1 MECLGSTVLR
11 TCFRVMKP
19 AGKLLLTTNFVGHMH
34 EFYEV
39 YRAVPQELGLVDRL
53 TALDAHVHH
62 RATIASVRR
71 MLTGA
76 GFEPWRWSRTRCG
89 CAART
94 GRRSSATPSSG
105 WASSQHG
112 SLWCCLTPWSGPSL
126 CSSSSATQGQ
136 QSVASWRSP
145 FPWHAWRPRSRGQ
158 WQYKCCDGERRVS
171 PRERSAP
178 EAAA

>member
-1 MECLGSTVLR
+1 
-11 TCFRVMKP
+11 MKP

-62 RATIASVRR
+62 RTTIASVRR

-76 GFEPWRWSRTRCG
+76 GFEPLEVVTDTRRMR
-89 CAART
+89 CAD
-94 GRRSSATPSSG
+94 GSSFLRHSFIRLGFLPA
-105 WASSQHG
+105 W
-112 SLWCCLTPWSGPSL
+112 
-126 CSSSSATQGQ
+126 
-136 QSVASWRSP
+136 QSVVLPDAVERT
-145 FPWHAWRPRSRGQ
+145 FAVLERQRNTGAAERGELALTIPLACVEAQ
-158 WQYKCCDGERRVS
+158 KPGAEWQYKCCDGERRVS